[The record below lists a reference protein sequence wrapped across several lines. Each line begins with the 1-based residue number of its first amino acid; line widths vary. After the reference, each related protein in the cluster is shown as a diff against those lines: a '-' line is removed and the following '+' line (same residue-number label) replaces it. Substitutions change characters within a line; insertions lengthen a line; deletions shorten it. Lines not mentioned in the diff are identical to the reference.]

1 MASKWGFI
9 IEHEYF
15 CLWIVHVRLFG
26 IASLYLQRSKGLRG
40 PNGPNF
46 FLVCAIDAFFEIGHF
61 KVFHDQFET
70 FFVKEPLDDDVANNV
85 RKTQNCSRDLIC
97 ICVAVDYV
105 LCRQQCK
112 VTWGMFLTN
121 FSLCFV
127 LEFDRRRRQILVIL
141 VVIIFEFTVLL
152 FPAVLHVLQLLDL
165 RLQCRF
171 FLRDFLLMIA
181 ILQSI
186 VN

>member
-1 MASKWGFI
+1 MHFLKLGI
-9 IEHEYF
+9 LKYF
-15 CLWIVHVRLFG
+15 TTNLRL
-26 IASLYLQRSKGLRG
+26 
-40 PNGPNF
+40 
-46 FLVCAIDAFFEIGHF
+46 
-61 KVFHDQFET
+61 

-85 RKTQNCSRDLIC
+85 RKTQNCSSGGDLIC

-152 FPAVLHVLQLLDL
+152 FPAVLHVLQLLDW

>member
-1 MASKWGFI
+1 M
-9 IEHEYF
+9 
-15 CLWIVHVRLFG
+15 
-26 IASLYLQRSKGLRG
+26 
-40 PNGPNF
+40 
-46 FLVCAIDAFFEIGHF
+46 
-61 KVFHDQFET
+61 
-70 FFVKEPLDDDVANNV
+70 KEPLDDDVANNV
-85 RKTQNCSRDLIC
+85 RKTQNCSWDLIC

-152 FPAVLHVLQLLDL
+152 FPAVLHVLQLLDW

-171 FLRDFLLMIA
+171 FWETSCWWLQFCSQLSIKLWKKKSSNRDSQQKISPSTYKGFQIHTWVKP
-181 ILQSI
+181 IRC
-186 VN
+186 